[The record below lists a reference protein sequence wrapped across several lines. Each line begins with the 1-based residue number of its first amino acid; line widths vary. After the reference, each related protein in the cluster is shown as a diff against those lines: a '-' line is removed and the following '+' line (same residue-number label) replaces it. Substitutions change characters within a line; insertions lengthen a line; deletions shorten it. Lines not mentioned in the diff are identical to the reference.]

1 MAKKIKKQRS
11 AVNNLSSYSLWE
23 GGTKRRQARKAK
35 EKRNAFCSL
44 VHVHFPV
51 QNPATQIFLWIQTV
65 LSSLL
70 PSTSLL
76 HLLLIAGHTCTG
88 VAWQI
93 LWTLSSDLLLLKFLM
108 VLNLQCTN
116 TNRSSI
122 KMRNNAPS
130 LRRFKFFEVF
140 SRFKKDL

>member
-1 MAKKIKKQRS
+1 MAKKIKKQKS
-11 AVNNLSSYSLWE
+11 AVKNLSSYSLWE
-23 GGTKRRQARKAK
+23 GGTKRRQAKKAK
-35 EKRNAFCSL
+35 GKCNAFCSL
-44 VHVHFPV
+44 VHVHF
-51 QNPATQIFLWIQTV
+51 PATQIFLWIQTV

-76 HLLLIAGHTCTG
+76 HLLVIAGHTCTG
-88 VAWQI
+88 VAWQM

-116 TNRSSI
+116 TNRSLM

-130 LRRFKFFEVF
+130 LRRFKSFQVF